1 MAGPR
6 AVVKKIVAKPQREGD
21 RAIVRRSI
29 GTHELDHF
37 DPFLLLDEATIE
49 SPAGFPDHPHRGFET
64 VSYMLKGSVL
74 HEDFE
79 GHRGTLETG
88 DVQWMTAGKG
98 ILHSETPPPTGS
110 HRGVQ
115 LWVNLSSK
123 NKMVDP
129 KYQDLKNKDIGEAEH
144 NGVKVRVIA
153 GESMGVKSDIF
164 TRTPTMYLDFTLQPG
179 SHFQQPIPQ
188 TWNAFIYVLD
198 GEGVFGDSKPKAASD
213 HTLLL
218 LGPGES
224 VEAWNKSSGLLRFLI
239 IGGEPLNEPVARYG
253 PFVMNTQQEIN
264 QAIHD
269 YSNCTNGF
277 EKARNWTS
285 GRRA

>member
-6 AVVKKIVAKPQREGD
+6 VVVRKIVARPQGDGD

-29 GTHELDHF
+29 GTYELDHF

-64 VSYMLKGSVL
+64 VSYMLKGSLL

-79 GHRGTLETG
+79 GHRGTINTG

-98 ILHSETPPPTGS
+98 ILHSEFPPPTGS
-110 HRGVQ
+110 NWGVQ

-123 NKMVDP
+123 NKMVEP
-129 KYQDLKNKDIGEAEH
+129 KYQDLKSKDIGEAEKD
-144 NGVKVRVIA
+144 GVKVRVLA
-153 GESMGVKSDIF
+153 GESMGVKSPIF

-179 SHFQQPIPQ
+179 SNFQQPIPQ

-198 GEGVFGDSKPKAASD
+198 GEGVFGDSKANPASV
-213 HTLLL
+213 HNLLL
-218 LGPGES
+218 LGSGDY
-224 VEAWNKSSGLLRFLI
+224 VELWNKSSTPLRFLI
-239 IGGEPLNEPVARYG
+239 IGGEPLNEPIARRG
-253 PFVMNTQQEIN
+253 PFVMNTQQEIS
-264 QAIHD
+264 QAFHD
-269 YSNCTNGF
+269 YSTCTNGF
-277 EKARNWTS
+277 EKARHWKS
-285 GRRA
+285 GKH